1 MLALP
6 LLASPPLLTSPFVSI
21 FPCRCQCFS
30 CTEVGHAK
38 NFNNSLKQV
47 SERQVCCWKPLN
59 FHCSWQKTS
68 GSPVWQVDGTASER
82 WRKSAEWREV
92 DRFSQRHFSEWRD
105 LDRLS
110 ASNRLNILSVGSS
123 IYTEL
128 PDRKETGLAEIKPE
142 RVDWESVRSALAE
155 QLRYN
160 LRSPH
165 NYPQTRDG
173 QTEQLLN
180 VQNNIWQYTI
190 TQK

>member
-1 MLALP
+1 MWELCNVVDYRSVLYGALYVSSKPPYWSNLRKCFETLAQW
-6 LLASPPLLTSPFVSI
+6 SSVSLHCVDI
-21 FPCRCQCFS
+21 W
-30 CTEVGHAK
+30 
-38 NFNNSLKQV
+38 V
-47 SERQVCCWKPLN
+47 SATL
-59 FHCSWQKTS
+59 
-68 GSPVWQVDGTASER
+68 WQVDGTASER

-92 DRFSQRHFSEWRD
+92 DRFSQRHFSEWRG

-110 ASNRLNILSVGSS
+110 ASNRLNILSLGSS

-165 NYPQTRDG
+165 YHLYFFYWC
-173 QTEQLLN
+173 LLKVN
-180 VQNNIWQYTI
+180 KILKWNR
-190 TQK
+190 

>member
-6 LLASPPLLTSPFVSI
+6 LLALPLLLTSSFVSI
-21 FPCRCQCFS
+21 FPCRCQCLS
-30 CTEVGHAK
+30 CIEVGHAK

-59 FHCSWQKTS
+59 FHCFWQKTS

-82 WRKSAEWREV
+82 WRKSVEWREV

-110 ASNRLNILSVGSS
+110 ASNRLNILSLGSS

-128 PDRKETGLAEIKPE
+128 PDRKETGLAEINWPVVRSAEIKPE

-160 LRSPH
+160 LRL
-165 NYPQTRDG
+165 PQ
-173 QTEQLLN
+173 
-180 VQNNIWQYTI
+180 
-190 TQK
+190 